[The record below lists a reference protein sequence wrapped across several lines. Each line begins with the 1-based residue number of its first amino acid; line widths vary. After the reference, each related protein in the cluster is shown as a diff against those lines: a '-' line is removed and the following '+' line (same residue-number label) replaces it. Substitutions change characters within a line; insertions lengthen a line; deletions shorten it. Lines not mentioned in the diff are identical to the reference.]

1 MASKS
6 SARTA
11 LWVAGGAGLA
21 LAVALL
27 LRSGVPDILR
37 LLDMAGWRLLWL
49 VPLHVIPMACMGAAW
64 EALLDDADKPGLG
77 YLTWGAIVR
86 ESVSGLLPVARVGG
100 EVAGVRLLVRRGV
113 SSATAGASV
122 IVELTLTMIAQ
133 VLFAATGLA
142 LLAGYPSI
150 GRAGRLVAVGLLV
163 SVVAIAGFVI
173 VVRKWGSAVF
183 SMFLRVV
190 QGLTGGEGDEAAE
203 PGSAAAARFHA
214 ALHSMYGNRRA
225 LVACGLWQLFGF
237 FTQAL
242 EVWVTLR
249 LLGSPASARTS
260 IVLESMAV
268 AVQSAMFMVPAGV
281 GTQEAGFLLFGG
293 AVGLT
298 PQVAL
303 ALSLSRRV
311 RQILLGVPGLI
322 SWYWTERR
330 ASRTARA

>member
-1 MASKS
+1 M
-6 SARTA
+6 
-11 LWVAGGAGLA
+11 LWVAGGIGLA
-21 LAVALL
+21 IAVALL
-27 LRSGVPDILR
+27 LHSGLPDILR
-37 LLDMAGWRLLWL
+37 LLDMAGWRLIWL
-49 VPLHVIPMACMGAAW
+49 VPLHVVPMACMGAAW
-64 EALLDDADKPGLG
+64 AVLLNPADRPNLW
-77 YLTWGAIVR
+77 YLTWAAIVR

-100 EVAGVRLLVRRGV
+100 EVAGVRLLARRGV
-113 SSATAGASV
+113 SSTTASASV
-122 IVELTLTMIAQ
+122 IVELTMTMIAQ
-133 VLFAATGLA
+133 LLFATTGLA

-150 GRAGRLVAVGLLV
+150 GTAGRLVAIGLLV

-173 VVRKWGSAVF
+173 VVRRWGSKVF
-183 SMFLRVV
+183 ALFLRVV
-190 QGLTGGEGDEAAE
+190 QGLSGAEGEAAE
-203 PGSAAAARFHA
+203 PGSASAARFHA
-214 ALHSMYGNRRA
+214 ALNGMYRNRRA
-225 LVACGLWQLFGF
+225 LIECCLWQLFGF

-249 LLGSPASARTS
+249 ILGNPVGARTS

-281 GTQEAGFLLFGG
+281 GTQEAGFLLFGS

-330 ASRTARA
+330 VRS